1 MGDIEAEHGSGYLI
15 SGLDG
20 DGEAGFLFV
29 DIHFDAEVVIG
40 SIVLGVKVEFE
51 DVAVLLLGGG
61 HGEDV
66 PHLEELLDVLLCD

>member
-1 MGDIEAEHGSGYLI
+1 MGDIEAEHGCGYLI
-15 SGLDG
+15 FGLDG
-20 DGEAGFLFV
+20 DSKAGLLLV

-66 PHLEELLDVLLCD
+66 PHLEELLNVLLCD